1 MELTD
6 QEVAALYD
14 RYAPVLFHRCRSIL
28 RNDEEAWDAVQE
40 TFARVI
46 KKSESFRQ
54 QSSPLT
60 WMYKISTNYSLNQ
73 LRNRQSRARTRRD
86 RKDEIAGPDRTAPPS
101 EHTEDHGR
109 VLALLDDA
117 DPQTRACIV
126 HTYFDGCTREETAR
140 LVGLSVPTVRKR
152 LRTFLSKARVQLGVA
167 VAILIA
173 VSWIS

>member
-6 QEVAALYD
+6 DEVAALYE

-46 KKSESFRQ
+46 KNAETFRQ
-54 QSSPLT
+54 QSSALT

-73 LRNRQSRARTRRD
+73 LRNRSSRARTRQQR
-86 RKDEIAGPDRTAPPS
+86 REELAGPVASEPP
-101 EHTEDHGR
+101 EAFEDHGR
-109 VLALLDDA
+109 ILELLEQA

-126 HTYFDGCTREETAR
+126 HTYFDCCTREETAA

-152 LRTFLSKARVQLGVA
+152 INTFLTKARRNLGVA
-167 VAILIA
+167 GMT
-173 VSWIS
+173 S